1 MSVGKWGLKCES
13 SEVIAVGFERTPWR
27 DRRRISVTGNV

>member
-1 MSVGKWGLKCES
+1 MGVGKWGLKCES

-27 DRRRISVTGNV
+27 DRSKNLCN